1 MRIKSTQRSIR
12 TRVNEDTLSNRVEK
26 LHYPRCLVIVKKKKK
41 GSRQQAL
48 PGGPA
53 DPLVLQQTRPVKTNT
68 VVSYAACFL
77 SPWDWALP
85 PLRQQV

>member
-41 GSRQQAL
+41 KDQDNRLCLADLLIRSFCSRHAL
-48 PGGPA
+48 
-53 DPLVLQQTRPVKTNT
+53 
-68 VVSYAACFL
+68 
-77 SPWDWALP
+77 
-85 PLRQQV
+85 

>member
-41 GSRQQAL
+41 DQDNRLCLADLLIRSFCSRRAL
-48 PGGPA
+48 
-53 DPLVLQQTRPVKTNT
+53 
-68 VVSYAACFL
+68 
-77 SPWDWALP
+77 
-85 PLRQQV
+85 